1 MNPNALFAAAGQIQQ
16 CCVDHGWAFC
26 FIGGLAVLR
35 WGDPR
40 LTRDVDLTIVTGF
53 GDEEPVIR
61 ALTQRFPE
69 RIEDAAAFARENR
82 VLLIQSES
90 VPIDVSLGALPFEQ
104 RATERATPFG
114 IGPGEA
120 LRTCSAEDLIVL
132 KAFAGRD
139 RDWADIEGVALRQA
153 GALDETLIW
162 EELLPLLHIKGDEEA
177 AERLRHVLST

>member
-1 MNPNALFAAAGQIQQ
+1 MNPNALFAAAGEIQR

-40 LTRDVDLTIVTGF
+40 LTRDVDVTIVTGF

-61 ALTQRFPE
+61 ALTDRFPQ

-82 VLLIQSES
+82 VLLIQADS

-104 RATERATPFG
+104 RVTERASPFE
-114 IGPGEA
+114 IGPAES
-120 LRTCSAEDLIVL
+120 LHTCSAEDLIVL

-139 RDWADIEGVALRQA
+139 RDWADIEGVAVRQA
-153 GALDETLIW
+153 DALDEALIW
-162 EELLPLLHIKGDEEA
+162 EELLPLLHAKGDDEG
-177 AERLRHVLST
+177 AERLRRILAA

>member
-16 CCVDHGWAFC
+16 
-26 FIGGLAVLR
+26 LR

-40 LTRDVDLTIVTGF
+40 LTRDVDV
-53 GDEEPVIR
+53 
-61 ALTQRFPE
+61 
-69 RIEDAAAFARENR
+69 FARENR
-82 VLLIQSES
+82 VLLIQTDS

-104 RATERATPFG
+104 RATERATPFE

-153 GALDETLIW
+153 GALDEALIW
-162 EELLPLLHIKGDEEA
+162 EELLPLLHVKDDHES

>member
-1 MNPNALFAAAGQIQQ
+1 MNSNALFTAAGEIQQ

-40 LTRDVDLTIVTGF
+40 LTRDVDVTIVTGF
-53 GDEEPVIR
+53 GDEEPVIT
-61 ALTQRFPE
+61 ALTDRFPQ

-82 VLLIQSES
+82 VLLVQADS

-104 RATERATPFG
+104 RVTERASPFE
-114 IGPGEA
+114 IGPDEA

-153 GALDETLIW
+153 DALDETLIW
-162 EELLPLLHIKGDEEA
+162 EELLPLLHAKDDHES
-177 AERLRHVLST
+177 AERLRRVLST